1 MIKELNED
9 VFAALKDMAEDIHLV
24 SRNYNDELIG
34 IDYYTNL
41 SFLSA
46 AELAELIDLWHL
58 KTQTC
63 QKEKLA
69 SQWMV
74 IQIFIIIS
82 FAEYMASI
90 SGGVIVVTIAGLLGI
105 VAMIAMLEDKRA
117 SNAKS
122 NLKDAILV
130 YQHLQNHL
138 SDRQALAEEES
149 NKTILAKRQ
158 YTSG

>member
-9 VFAALKDMAEDIHLV
+9 VFVALKDMAEDIHLE

-34 IDYYTNL
+34 IDYYSNL
-41 SFLSA
+41 AFLTV
-46 AELAELIDLWHL
+46 AELTELIDLWQV

-63 QKEKLA
+63 LKEKLA
-69 SQWMV
+69 SQWMI

-105 VAMIAMLEDKRA
+105 IAMIAMLEDKRA
-117 SNAKS
+117 SNAKR
-122 NLKDAILV
+122 NLKDAIKV
-130 YQHLQNHL
+130 HQHLRDHL

-149 NKTILAKRQ
+149 NKVILAKLQ
-158 YTSG
+158 

>member
-1 MIKELNED
+1 MIKELNKD
-9 VFAALKDMAEDIHLV
+9 VFVTLKDMAEDIHLV

-34 IDYYTNL
+34 IDYYANL
-41 SFLSA
+41 AVLKA
-46 AELAELIDLWHL
+46 AELTELIDLWHV

-63 QKEKLA
+63 HKEKLA

-105 VAMIAMLEDKRA
+105 IAMIAMLEDKRT
-117 SNAKS
+117 SNAKR
-122 NLKDAILV
+122 NLKDAITV
-130 YQHLQNHL
+130 HQHLQDHL

-149 NKTILAKRQ
+149 NKAILAKL
-158 YTSG
+158 

>member
-41 SFLSA
+41 AVLTV
-46 AELAELIDLWHL
+46 AELTELIDLWHV

-63 QKEKLA
+63 HKEKLA

-82 FAEYMASI
+82 FSGYMASI

-105 VAMIAMLEDKRA
+105 IAMIAMLEDKRA
-117 SNAKS
+117 SNAKR
-122 NLKDAILV
+122 NLNDAIFV
-130 YQHLQNHL
+130 HQHLQNHL
-138 SDRQALAEEES
+138 SDRQALEENEA
-149 NKTILAKRQ
+149 NK
-158 YTSG
+158 G

>member
-1 MIKELNED
+1 MIKELDED
-9 VFAALKDMAEDIHLV
+9 VFVALKDIAEEINLE

-34 IDYYTNL
+34 IDYYANL
-41 SFLSA
+41 AFLTA
-46 AELAELIDLWHL
+46 AELTDLIDLWHV

-63 QKEKLA
+63 HKEKLA

-105 VAMIAMLEDKRA
+105 IAMIAMLEDKRA
-117 SNAKS
+117 SNAKR
-122 NLKDAILV
+122 NLKDAITV
-130 YQHLQNHL
+130 HQHLQDHL
-138 SDRQALAEEES
+138 SDRQALEEEES
-149 NKTILAKRQ
+149 NKAILAKLH
-158 YTSG
+158 

>member
-9 VFAALKDMAEDIHLV
+9 VFAALKDMAEDINLE

-34 IDYYTNL
+34 IDYYANL
-41 SFLSA
+41 SVLTA
-46 AELAELIDLWHL
+46 TELTELIDLWHL

-63 QKEKLA
+63 LKEKLA

-105 VAMIAMLEDKRA
+105 IATIAMLEDKRA
-117 SNAKS
+117 SNAKR
-122 NLKDAILV
+122 NLKDAIKV
-130 YQHLQNHL
+130 HQHLQDHL

-149 NKTILAKRQ
+149 NKAILAKLQ
-158 YTSG
+158 

>member
-41 SFLSA
+41 AVLST
-46 AELAELIDLWHL
+46 AELTELIDLWHV

-63 QKEKLA
+63 HKEKLA

-90 SGGVIVVTIAGLLGI
+90 SGGVIVITIAGLLGFI
-105 VAMIAMLEDKRA
+105 AMIAMLEDERV
-117 SNAKS
+117 SNAKR

-130 YQHLQNHL
+130 HQHLQDHL
-138 SDRQALAEEES
+138 SVRQVKQA
-149 NKTILAKRQ
+149 NIGKTE
-158 YTSG
+158 